1 MIPLTEE
8 RKQQIIDEEPQGL
21 WLVLRE
27 EYPQGGA
34 TAGDLVSTS
43 PMRRPR
49 HDAESPPP
57 NVPQEG
63 RVDHERLHSV
73 LARI

>member
-27 EYPQGGA
+27 EYPQAEA
-34 TAGDLVSTS
+34 TSGDLLCDEPDTTC
-43 PMRRPR
+43 
-49 HDAESPPP
+49 A
-57 NVPQEG
+57 
-63 RVDHERLHSV
+63 
-73 LARI
+73 A